1 MVVIDAN
8 AALEMAFEGE
18 RGDALRALLLQGE
31 EAIAP
36 SVFHSEVSN
45 ACSKYAAFGSMG
57 EEKAQVLLDRVEALV
72 DCFHDDASL
81 AKEALSESIRYR
93 HPAYD
98 MFYLVLARR
107 TGATLFTLDKKMWA
121 LARDMHVNWHRGGGS
136 GGSDRVAVLHPTVPH
151 LPLSLT
157 SSLQQSVLCPVNCP
171 KQFAVSLIS
180 VG

>member
-45 ACSKYAAFGSMG
+45 ACFKYATFGSMG

-81 AKEALSESIRYR
+81 AKEALSESIHYR
-93 HPAYD
+93 HSAYD

-121 LARDMHVNWHRGGGS
+121 LARDMHVNCIEEA
-136 GGSDRVAVLHPTVPH
+136 D
-151 LPLSLT
+151 LT
-157 SSLQQSVLCPVNCP
+157 E
-171 KQFAVSLIS
+171 ATA
-180 VG
+180 

>member
-18 RGDALRALLLQGE
+18 RGDALRDLLLQGE

-45 ACSKYAAFGSMG
+45 ACSKYAAFGLMD
-57 EEKAQVLLDRVEALV
+57 EEKAQILLDRVEALV

-107 TGATLFTLDKKMWA
+107 TGATL
-121 LARDMHVNWHRGGGS
+121 HRGGGS
-136 GGSDRVAVLHPTVPH
+136 GGSDRVAVLRSTVPH

>member
-18 RGDALRALLLQGE
+18 RGDALRDLLLQGE

-45 ACSKYAAFGSMG
+45 ACFKYAAFGLMD

-121 LARDMHVNWHRGGGS
+121 LARDMHVNCIEEA
-136 GGSDRVAVLHPTVPH
+136 DLAEAT
-151 LPLSLT
+151 
-157 SSLQQSVLCPVNCP
+157 
-171 KQFAVSLIS
+171 A
-180 VG
+180 

>member
-8 AALEMAFEGE
+8 AALEMAFEGG

-45 ACSKYAAFGSMG
+45 ACFKYAAFGSMG

-81 AKEALSESIRYR
+81 AKEALSESLSASRIRHVLSGSRPSDRCDAFHSRQKDVGACAR
-93 HPAYD
+93 HACE
-98 MFYLVLARR
+98 L
-107 TGATLFTLDKKMWA
+107 
-121 LARDMHVNWHRGGGS
+121 HRGGGS
-136 GGSDRVAVLHPTVPH
+136 GGSDRVAVLRSTAPH
-151 LPLSLT
+151 FPLPLT
-157 SSLQQSVLCPVNCP
+157 SSLQQSVLCPVTCP

>member
-1 MVVIDAN
+1 MLLGISYCKAKK
-8 AALEMAFEGE
+8 
-18 RGDALRALLLQGE
+18 LLLHLSFILRCQTH
-31 EAIAP
+31 AT
-36 SVFHSEVSN
+36 N
-45 ACSKYAAFGSMG
+45 MRLLSMG

-121 LARDMHVNWHRGGGS
+121 LARDMHVNCIEEA
-136 GGSDRVAVLHPTVPH
+136 DLAEAT
-151 LPLSLT
+151 
-157 SSLQQSVLCPVNCP
+157 
-171 KQFAVSLIS
+171 A
-180 VG
+180 

>member
-45 ACSKYAAFGSMG
+45 ACFGYAAFGSMG

-81 AKEALSESIRYR
+81 AKEALSESIRHVLSGSRPPDRCDAFHYR
-93 HPAYD
+93 
-98 MFYLVLARR
+98 
-107 TGATLFTLDKKMWA
+107 
-121 LARDMHVNWHRGGGS
+121 
-136 GGSDRVAVLHPTVPH
+136 
-151 LPLSLT
+151 
-157 SSLQQSVLCPVNCP
+157 
-171 KQFAVSLIS
+171 
-180 VG
+180 